1 MSNNNQPLD
10 FSERLYHFN
19 LFQEEALTSA
29 IYPDKGDN
37 LYYPALGLAGEAGEV
52 CEKIK
57 KIMRDQ
63 GGEVTLDNRIEIKK
77 ELGDVLWYIAALA
90 YELDLELNNVA
101 ESVLIKLADRKD
113 RDVLAGSGDNR

>member
-1 MSNNNQPLD
+1 MNLD
-10 FSERLYHFN
+10 FYHFD
-19 LFQEEALTSA
+19 LYQDAAESTA

-63 GGEVTLDNRIEIKK
+63 KGFITQENEDELVK
-77 ELGDVLWYIAALA
+77 ELGDVLWYVANIASEINRNLSEIAEVNLQK
-90 YELDLELNNVA
+90 LE
-101 ESVLIKLADRKD
+101 DRKN
-113 RDVLAGSGDNR
+113 RGKLQGSGDNR

>member
-1 MSNNNQPLD
+1 MNLD
-10 FSERLYHFN
+10 FYHFD
-19 LFQEEALTSA
+19 LYQDAAESTA

-63 GGEVTLDNRIEIKK
+63 KGFITQENEDELVK
-77 ELGDVLWYIAALA
+77 ELGDVLWYVANIASEINRNMSEIAEVNLQK
-90 YELDLELNNVA
+90 LE
-101 ESVLIKLADRKD
+101 DRKN
-113 RDVLAGSGDNR
+113 RGKLQGSGDNR

>member
-1 MSNNNQPLD
+1 MKD
-10 FSERLYHFN
+10 ELYHFD
-19 LFQEEALTSA
+19 LYQDVAESTA

-63 GGEVTLDNRIEIKK
+63 NGHLTEENAQELSK
-77 ELGDVLWYIAALA
+77 ELGDVLWYVSAIATEINMSLSCIAEENMAKLQDR
-90 YELDLELNNVA
+90 LDRG
-101 ESVLIKLADRKD
+101 VLK
-113 RDVLAGSGDNR
+113 GSGDNR

>member
-1 MSNNNQPLD
+1 MTD
-10 FSERLYHFN
+10 ELYHFD
-19 LFQEEALTSA
+19 LYQDAAEATA

-63 GGEVTLDNRIEIKK
+63 KGFVTQESAEEISK

-90 YELDLELNNVA
+90 TEINISLSSIA
-101 ESVLIKLADRKD
+101 EDNMNKLVDRQERGVLG
-113 RDVLAGSGDNR
+113 GSGDNR